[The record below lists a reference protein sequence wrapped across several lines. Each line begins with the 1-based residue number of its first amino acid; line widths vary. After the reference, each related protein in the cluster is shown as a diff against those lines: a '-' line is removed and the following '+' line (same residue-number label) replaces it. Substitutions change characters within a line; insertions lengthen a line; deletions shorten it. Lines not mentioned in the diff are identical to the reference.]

1 MFYTEK
7 QVQRMIGERLDQV
20 QKEEY
25 YRRRFEEFEGWIGKL
40 EKRICELEYQMGK
53 YNEARTPVVCN
64 TADRP

>member
-7 QVQRMIGERLDQV
+7 QVQRMISERLDQV
-20 QKEEY
+20 QKDEY
-25 YRRRFEEFEGWIGKL
+25 YRRHCEELEERISRL

-53 YNEARTPVVCN
+53 YNEARTPVACN